1 MKHMAVSTD
10 ELRARAD
17 SLAAVRALV
26 WVCIAVM
33 ITFIILGVLAFFA
46 EAWGVM
52 GLMGLLA
59 AGSFSCAVVF
69 AANGLNGD
77 AE

>member
-1 MKHMAVSTD
+1 MKHMALTPQ
-10 ELRARAD
+10 ELRARSD

-33 ITFIILGVLAFFA
+33 ITFIVLGVLAFFA

-52 GLMGLLA
+52 GLMAFLA
-59 AGSFSCAVVF
+59 AGSFTCAVVF
-69 AANGLNGD
+69 AANGLNGN